1 MLRVFLNPS
10 LWTTSHPKL
19 FVLLAFEIHFLSSSF
34 GVISV
39 FRTWCCWP
47 RNVCTFFRRKL
58 FSALLLLLTCCGRNY
73 RQETFLTSLLY
84 TSTFCRQKCP
94 GAVET
99 NVATLLSP
107 FFAPPQSKVLD
118 HSLGNN
124 PTALLLLLLH
134 PDGRFIV
141 LLLHVL
147 AITSLVSATIYSTK
161 RRSSTVKTG

>member
-1 MLRVFLNPS
+1 MRVFPNPS
-10 LWTTSHPKL
+10 LSRRPHTQNFS
-19 FVLLAFEIHFLSSSF
+19 
-34 GVISV
+34 
-39 FRTWCCWP
+39 CCWP
-47 RNVCTFFRRKL
+47 LKYIFCPVPLVSSVFFEPGAVGPEMFAPFFAENF
-58 FSALLLLLTCCGRNY
+58 FSALLPLTCCRRNY
-73 RQETFLTSLLY
+73 RQETFLTSLLYMY

-118 HSLGNN
+118 LSLGNN
-124 PTALLLLLLH
+124 PTTLLH

-147 AITSLVSATIYSTK
+147 AITSLVSATIYATK
-161 RRSSTVKTG
+161 